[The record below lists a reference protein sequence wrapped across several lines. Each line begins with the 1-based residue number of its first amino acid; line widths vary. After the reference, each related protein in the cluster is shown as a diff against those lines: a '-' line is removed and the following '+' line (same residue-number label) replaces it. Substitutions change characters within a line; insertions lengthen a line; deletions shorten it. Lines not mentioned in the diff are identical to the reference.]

1 MSKWQQGVNKYAQ
14 ELLQDLKDEG
24 LEITKA
30 NLLNGASDWKEYSY
44 GGNSCI
50 YDWEIAERLATP
62 SEIKSRTR
70 KDGSLNSM
78 ANASETWLDVQARAL
93 FQASLIV
100 MKAEV

>member
-14 ELLQDLKDEG
+14 KLLQDLRDEG

-78 ANASETWLDVQARAL
+78 ANARETWLDVQARAL